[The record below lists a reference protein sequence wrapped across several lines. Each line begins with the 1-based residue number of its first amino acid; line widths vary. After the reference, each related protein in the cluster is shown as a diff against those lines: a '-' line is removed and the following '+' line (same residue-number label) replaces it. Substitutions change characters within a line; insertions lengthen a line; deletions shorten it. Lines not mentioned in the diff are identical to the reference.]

1 MLQREYQL
9 ARLVEAHIEAELAD
23 YSTLEVFST
32 PYRNGREKGLVFS
45 HYDGKDAEG
54 RVRPI
59 HVFAFT
65 HRNTNAFMCVTSTND
80 LAFTEAEFENAGKV
94 ESSRYGKASSIANY
108 ILTELLG
115 EEWRKS

>member
-9 ARLVEAHIEAELAD
+9 ARLVEAHIEVELTN
-23 YSTLEVFST
+23 YSELEVFST

-45 HYDGKDAEG
+45 HYDGTDAEG

-65 HRNTNAFMCVTSTND
+65 HRHTGSFVCVTSKHD
-80 LAFTEAEFENAGKV
+80 DIYSDAEYENCKTV
-94 ESSRYGKASSIANY
+94 LYSNGKAPSIANY
-108 ILTELLG
+108 ILSELLG
-115 EEWRKS
+115 EEWRNK

>member
-9 ARLVEAHIEAELAD
+9 ARLVEAHIEAELAS
-23 YSTLEVFST
+23 YSELEVFST
-32 PYRNGREKGLVFS
+32 PYRNGREKGFVFS

-59 HVFAFT
+59 HVFAFESRHT
-65 HRNTNAFMCVTSTND
+65 GSFLCVTSTND
-80 LAFTEAEFENAGKV
+80 LAYTSTEYGDAESFLPHTGRAC
-94 ESSRYGKASSIANY
+94 RIASH

-115 EEWRKS
+115 EKWRNK

>member
-9 ARLVEAHIEAELAD
+9 ARLVEAHIEAELAN
-23 YSTLEVFST
+23 YSDLEVFSN
-32 PYRNGREKGLVFS
+32 PYRNGREKGFVFS

-59 HVFAFT
+59 HVFAFESRHT
-65 HRNTNAFMCVTSTND
+65 GSFMLVTSLNE
-80 LAFTEAEFENAGKV
+80 LAYTDAELVPARSFFPLN
-94 ESSRYGKASSIANY
+94 GKAASIANY

-115 EEWRKS
+115 EEWRNK